1 MRKSFLMLLPF
12 TYFLVSTA
20 YPQSKI
26 YGTVT
31 NTEGKPVAHAS
42 VLLLKALDS
51 SLVKGTISTVSGSY
65 VFENIRPDKYFITST
80 FEGLQQQ
87 YSEVFSLAKNQ
98 DQHMAALKMQE
109 FKGELKSVTVQ
120 AKKPLYEQKIDRM
133 VINVAA
139 SITSSGSTA
148 LEILEK
154 SPGITVDRQ
163 NNAISM
169 NGKGGVVIMVN
180 GKISRV
186 PVASLIQMLDGMS
199 SANIEKIELITTPP
213 ANYDAEG
220 NAGYINIV
228 MKTNTQYGTNGSF
241 SLTGGYTKGFLSQSG
256 LNFNHRK
263 AKINLYGDY
272 SFSQT
277 PRKQDMSFYRKVN
290 NNDTNVETY
299 TSTYRDGHQL
309 YFDGRTG
316 LDYQLNKKTTIGALI
331 YGYYYKWTMDAQ
343 NLSNILK
350 NGNLDSI
357 ITIAN
362 TELHEL
368 YNYAGNINLQ
378 HNFNADDQLTLNLD
392 YLHYQDFNPSS
403 HFNTY
408 FNSKNE
414 FLYDEQ
420 TKSNKFTPITFWI
433 GAADYTKKLGKKVTM
448 EAGAK
453 ATVSTFT
460 NDVRVT
466 HLKQNIW
473 VTDESLT
480 ANYDLKENIEAA
492 YASFSITASDKTSL
506 KLGLRYE
513 YTNSNLNSATQKDIV
528 DKHYGNL
535 FPSFFLS
542 QKLNDKNS
550 VNLSYSRRIT
560 RPTFND
566 MAPFVIFVDPNTF
579 FSGNPALQPA
589 ISDQVK
595 ADYLFKKFIFSVS
608 YTYES
613 NTITNFSPEIDPA
626 TNKLTLAAEN
636 QESQQTASL
645 IIGLPL
651 TITKWWNMQNNFTGN
666 WTQLNATYKDA
677 PYVLEQMDFNFNTTQ
692 SFTLPKNYSI
702 ELTAYYQSAG
712 LFGIYKV
719 NAFASTTI
727 GVQKKLPKKI
737 GTLRFAVDD
746 IWGAPVFKPSVNV
759 PEHNLVVNGSLQFSH
774 TQFKLTFTHNF
785 GNDKLKEKRNRS
797 TGAED
802 ESGRVRAN

>member
-1 MRKSFLMLLPF
+1 
-12 TYFLVSTA
+12 
-20 YPQSKI
+20 
-26 YGTVT
+26 
-31 NTEGKPVAHAS
+31 
-42 VLLLKALDS
+42 
-51 SLVKGTISTVSGSY
+51 
-65 VFENIRPDKYFITST
+65 
-80 FEGLQQQ
+80 
-87 YSEVFSLAKNQ
+87 
-98 DQHMAALKMQE
+98 
-109 FKGELKSVTVQ
+109 
-120 AKKPLYEQKIDRM
+120 
-133 VINVAA
+133 
-139 SITSSGSTA
+139 
-148 LEILEK
+148 
-154 SPGITVDRQ
+154 
-163 NNAISM
+163 
-169 NGKGGVVIMVN
+169 
-180 GKISRV
+180 
-186 PVASLIQMLDGMS
+186 
-199 SANIEKIELITTPP
+199 
-213 ANYDAEG
+213 
-220 NAGYINIV
+220 
-228 MKTNTQYGTNGSF
+228 
-241 SLTGGYTKGFLSQSG
+241 
-256 LNFNHRK
+256 
-263 AKINLYGDY
+263 
-272 SFSQT
+272 
-277 PRKQDMSFYRKVN
+277 
-290 NNDTNVETY
+290 
-299 TSTYRDGHQL
+299 
-309 YFDGRTG
+309 
-316 LDYQLNKKTTIGALI
+316 
-331 YGYYYKWTMDAQ
+331 
-343 NLSNILK
+343 
-350 NGNLDSI
+350 
-357 ITIAN
+357 
-362 TELHEL
+362 
-368 YNYAGNINLQ
+368 
-378 HNFNADDQLTLNLD
+378 
-392 YLHYQDFNPSS
+392 
-403 HFNTY
+403 
-408 FNSKNE
+408 
-414 FLYDEQ
+414 
-420 TKSNKFTPITFWI
+420 
-433 GAADYTKKLGKKVTM
+433 M

>member
-403 HFNTY
+403 YFNTY

>member
-403 HFNTY
+403 YFNTNI
-408 FNSKNE
+408 NSKNE

>member
-12 TYFLVSTA
+12 TYFLASTA
-20 YPQSKI
+20 YAQSKI

-87 YSEVFSLAKNQ
+87 YSEVFSLAQNQ
-98 DQHMAALKMQE
+98 DQHMAELKMQE

-343 NLSNILK
+343 NLSNIFK
-350 NGNLDSI
+350 NSNLDSI

-378 HNFNADDQLTLNLD
+378 HNFNADDQLMFNLD

-403 HFNTY
+403 YFNTY

-433 GAADYTKKLGKKVTM
+433 GAVDYTKKLRKKVTM
-448 EAGAK
+448 ETGAK

-480 ANYDLKENIEAA
+480 ADYDLKENIEAA

-535 FPSFFLS
+535 FPSFFIS

-636 QESQQTASL
+636 QESQKTASL

-719 NAFASTTI
+719 NAFTSTTI